1 MFSNNRKT
9 IGVFISEV
17 YNDYQNN
24 LCRAISDRAIKYNYN
39 VAFFTNFGGY
49 GQKKYDI
56 GEFNIAKLPN
66 YEDLDGII
74 LAIDTIAVE
83 GLKEYI
89 LNKIRSKCHCPVVSV
104 RRKIDDFYN
113 VLMDDN
119 TVLEDIITHFID
131 FHHFKRINFLAG
143 PKDHPDS
150 IKRLETYKRILSQH
164 QIPIE
169 EERIYYGDFWSLKAK
184 NAVDYWLSSPLERPE
199 AIVCANDYMAL
210 ALCDALLN
218 KGISVPGDISV
229 SGFDDIADAAEY
241 SPTITTEKMP
251 VYEMGLEAVDKVYY
265 VNEGIKQEKDTYFK
279 SKIIYRESCGC
290 KISGNQESNNR
301 RVNQVDAYNE
311 LSEAITGNAYMS
323 TELTGITK
331 LEDIKERL
339 GYYVYMNSGFS
350 DFFMCLRKNWDE
362 YKEEENSNIL
372 SRDLEMT
379 MEVGIQNRK
388 GYESKIIFDKNALL
402 PKEFA
407 QDKPVIYY
415 FVMLHHLEN
424 CFGYVAINFMERLP
438 YNRMFQAWLINVS
451 NALENIRIHSEMNR
465 LVYKLEDMYIRDDLT
480 GLYNRRGLANL
491 GQNYLVR
498 CAKEQVRLMVLTAD
512 VDKFKH
518 INDNYG
524 HAIGDVALK
533 VVANALQ
540 HAADDDEICV
550 RTGGD
555 EFMVL
560 GMDYNEKKMDRF
572 AHRFVDTLNKFNQD
586 GNYEFKVYVSYGWSL
601 IQPGE
606 NTTIE
611 ECLAFADSK
620 MYQQKYEKESKN
632 LKVNLV

>member
-49 GQKKYDI
+49 GQEKYDK

-66 YEDLDGII
+66 YEDLDGVI
-74 LAIDTIAVE
+74 LAIDTIAVA
-83 GLKEYI
+83 GLNEYI
-89 LNKIRSKCHCPVVSV
+89 LDNIRSRCHCPVVSI
-104 RRKIDDFYN
+104 RRKIDGFYN

-119 TVLEDIITHFID
+119 TVLEDMMNHFIND
-131 FHHFKRINFLAG
+131 HHFTKINFLAG

-150 IKRLETYKRILSQH
+150 IKRLETYKRVLLQH
-164 QIPIE
+164 QIPVE
-169 EERIYYGDFWSLKAK
+169 EERIYYGDFWTQRARS
-184 NAVDYWLSSPLERPE
+184 AVDYWLSSPLEMPQ
-199 AIVCANDYMAL
+199 AIVCANDYMVI
-210 ALCDALLN
+210 ALCAALLN
-218 KGISVPGDISV
+218 KGISVPEDIAV
-229 SGFDDIADAAEY
+229 SGFDDIRDAADY
-241 SPTITTEKMP
+241 SPTITTERMP

-265 VNEGIKQEKDTYFK
+265 HNQGIKQEKEKYFK
-279 SKIIYRESCGC
+279 SQIIYRESCGC
-290 KISGNQESNNR
+290 KAKRNQDNNR
-301 RVNQVDAYNE
+301 RINLVDAYNG
-311 LSEAITGNAYMS
+311 LSDAITGNAYMS

-331 LEDIKERL
+331 LEDVKQRL
-339 GYYVYMNSGFS
+339 DYYVYMNNGFS

-362 YKEEENSNIL
+362 YKEEDTSDIL
-372 SRDLEMT
+372 SADSEMT
-379 MEVGIQNRK
+379 MEVGIQGRK
-388 GYESKIIFDKNALL
+388 GYGSKIIFSKKDLI

-424 CFGYVAINFMERLP
+424 CFGYVAINFMDKQP
-438 YNRMFQAWLINVS
+438 YRRIFQAWLINVS
-451 NALENIRIHSEMNR
+451 NALENVRIHSEMNR

-491 GQNYLVR
+491 GQNYLIR
-498 CAKEQVRLMVLTAD
+498 CAQEHVKFMVLTAD

-524 HAIGDVALK
+524 HAMGDVALK
-533 VVANALQ
+533 MVANALTY
-540 HAADDDEICV
+540 ASDDDEICV
-550 RTGGD
+550 RIGGD

-560 GMDYNEKKMDRF
+560 GIDYDENKMDRF
-572 AHRFVDTLNKFNQD
+572 IHRFVEALDEFNQ
-586 GNYEFKVYVSYGWSL
+586 NRTYEFKVYVSYGWSL
-601 IQPGE
+601 IQPNE
-606 NTTIE
+606 KTTIE